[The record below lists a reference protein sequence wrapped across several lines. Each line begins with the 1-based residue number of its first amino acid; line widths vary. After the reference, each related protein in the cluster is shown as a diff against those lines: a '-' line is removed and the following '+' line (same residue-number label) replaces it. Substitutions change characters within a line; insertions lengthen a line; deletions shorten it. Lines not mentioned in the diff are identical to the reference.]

1 MFWDRNFPKLQIRLP
16 AYDTCATCFKFSCNL
31 SAIHRKAREND
42 IVLNLND
49 LHLGGSVEV
58 EKGQET
64 DLELLDIPTT
74 TNSSNKDKSDNE
86 YTSDDS
92 DEGSSLSSA
101 QQMSDGDDD
110 SSMLVEDDVS
120 SDGSEQDLNDERDKV
135 VAEMYAHTT
144 AWNTQRD
151 DV

>member
-1 MFWDRNFPKLQIRLP
+1 MFWHKNFPKLQIRSP

-42 IVLNLND
+42 IILNLNN

-64 DLELLDIPTT
+64 DHELLDVPTT
-74 TNSSNKDKSDNE
+74 TNRSNKDKSDNE
-86 YTSDDS
+86 YSSDDS

-101 QQMSDGDDD
+101 QQMSDGDDG
-110 SSMLVEDDVS
+110 SSMLVEDGVR
-120 SDGSEQDLNDERDKV
+120 SDGSAQDLNDERDKV
-135 VAEMYAHTT
+135 LAKMYAHTM
-144 AWNTQRD
+144 A
-151 DV
+151 